1 VMSNVQK
8 IVISIR
14 AKSLQHKLFKRLL
27 DETVWHYGDLMSHV
41 EICWLSEGNI
51 LFTFQEFL
59 LVSGE
64 FFLGKNWFTSAFKR
78 FPVVARAEFPHAS
91 CRWTK

>member
-1 VMSNVQK
+1 MSNVQK

-41 EICWLSEGNI
+41 EIC
-51 LFTFQEFL
+51 
-59 LVSGE
+59 
-64 FFLGKNWFTSAFKR
+64 
-78 FPVVARAEFPHAS
+78 
-91 CRWTK
+91 